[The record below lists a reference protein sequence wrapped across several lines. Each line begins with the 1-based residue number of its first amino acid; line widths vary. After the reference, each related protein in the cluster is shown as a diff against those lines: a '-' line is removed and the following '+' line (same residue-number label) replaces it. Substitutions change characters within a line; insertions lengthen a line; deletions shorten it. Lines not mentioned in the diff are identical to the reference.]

1 MLYVSIMNRITDNQI
16 CPLHIF
22 DSCYFPQFTTSSG
35 PVCEPVIVNRVNTK
49 RVKRILNNNNYP
61 HYYLFRV
68 PSFLSNVHELIPSK
82 VSHFV
87 YTLFTDQ
94 PISIYSS
101 HSSNIHILFSLAESM
116 KAITI
121 WDIALLLEAV
131 VYVIFA
137 GLVALEYCSTS
148 YNVYGI

>member
-1 MLYVSIMNRITDNQI
+1 M
-16 CPLHIF
+16 
-22 DSCYFPQFTTSSG
+22 
-35 PVCEPVIVNRVNTK
+35 
-49 RVKRILNNNNYP
+49 
-61 HYYLFRV
+61 
-68 PSFLSNVHELIPSK
+68 
-82 VSHFV
+82 
-87 YTLFTDQ
+87 
-94 PISIYSS
+94 
-101 HSSNIHILFSLAESM
+101 HILFSLAESM

>member
-1 MLYVSIMNRITDNQI
+1 MTVYSEYR
-16 CPLHIF
+16 HF
-22 DSCYFPQFTTSSG
+22 Y
-35 PVCEPVIVNRVNTK
+35 
-49 RVKRILNNNNYP
+49 
-61 HYYLFRV
+61 
-68 PSFLSNVHELIPSK
+68 SNVHDRTPCK

-87 YTLFTDQ
+87 NTLFTDQ
-94 PISIYSS
+94 SISICSS

-148 YNVYGI
+148 YNVYSI

>member
-1 MLYVSIMNRITDNQI
+1 M
-16 CPLHIF
+16 
-22 DSCYFPQFTTSSG
+22 SG
-35 PVCEPVIVNRVNTK
+35 KESYKISYK
-49 RVKRILNNNNYP
+49 YP
-61 HYYLFRV
+61 NSYLFRV
-68 PSFLSNVHELIPSK
+68 PPFLSNVHELTLSK
-82 VSHFV
+82 LPHFV
-87 YTLFTDQ
+87 YTLITNQ
-94 PISIYSS
+94 SILIHSS

-148 YNVYGI
+148 YNV

>member
-1 MLYVSIMNRITDNQI
+1 MSAKGYLKNY
-16 CPLHIF
+16 
-22 DSCYFPQFTTSSG
+22 
-35 PVCEPVIVNRVNTK
+35 
-49 RVKRILNNNNYP
+49 NYP
-61 HYYLFRV
+61 NYYLLRV
-68 PSFLSNVHELIPSK
+68 PPLLSNVHELTLSK
-82 VSHFV
+82 LSHFV
-87 YTLFTDQ
+87 YTPFTHQ
-94 PISIYSS
+94 SISIHSS

-148 YNVYGI
+148 YNVYDIET